1 MTSPTPESD
10 RQTSPVASGV
20 SIRGGKGRAESAS
33 GFTAKAGTK
42 TRLQSS
48 AAAGAFRT
56 ADRAD
61 LWQRLQSNVYDPSS
75 PVGETRQKVMAGI
88 LVLSFA
94 VFIAVAWNK
103 LNSTHGPADLGG
115 ADETAAASL
124 SKDSVIRWQ
133 EPGPYPKTLRDPMV
147 LGTSGFAG
155 EGPGL
160 PLRGIIYSEQRC
172 SAIIGSR
179 IVHQGDKIQ
188 NATVVRINKDS
199 VEFELNGKTWTQKIR

>member
-1 MTSPTPESD
+1 MTSPAPESD
-10 RQTSPVASGV
+10 RQNSPVASGV

-33 GFTAKAGTK
+33 GFMAKAGTNACFP
-42 TRLQSS
+42 SS
-48 AAAGAFRT
+48 AAGAFRT

-75 PVGETRQKVMAGI
+75 PVGETRQKIMAGI
-88 LVLSFA
+88 LVLLFA

-103 LNSTHGPADLGG
+103 LNSAHSPADLGG
-115 ADETAAASL
+115 TDETAAVSL